1 MILPKNIMIV
11 EDEVI
16 TQRYLK
22 EVLNQYEVN
31 VTGCFD
37 NAKEALE
44 ALKNISCDMVL
55 MDININ
61 GAMDGIQLARKILQS
76 YKLPIVFIS
85 AYSDDETLDEVL
97 ELSPYGFITKPFS
110 SKEIH
115 VSLQIAYKRF
125 LMTHEVSVPA
135 EIKTV
140 NELLVLNESY
150 TFDLKRSALYY
161 RKDLVKLNVNQ
172 NKCIEILA
180 HKVNDVVTFDT
191 LVSNI
196 WGTDLISDSA
206 LRTLVYSIRKAVPGI
221 PLYSHSKKGY
231 YLSSL

>member
-1 MILPKNIMIV
+1 MIV

-22 EVLNQYEVN
+22 EILEQYKVN
-31 VTGCFD
+31 ITGCFD

-44 ALKNISCDMVL
+44 ALKNISCDMIL
-55 MDININ
+55 MDINIK
-61 GAMDGIQLARKILQS
+61 GKIDGIQLAREILAI
-76 YKLPIVFIS
+76 YKLPIVFIT

-125 LMTHEVSVPA
+125 LMTHEVSVPS

-140 NELLVLNESY
+140 NELLVLNGAY
-150 TFDLKRSALYY
+150 TFDFKVSALYCG
-161 RKDLVKLNVNQ
+161 KELVKLNVNQ
-172 NKCIEILA
+172 NKFIAILA
-180 HKVNDVVTFDT
+180 QKINEVVTFDT
-191 LVSNI
+191 LVSSI

-206 LRTLVYSIRKAVPGI
+206 LRTLVYTIRKAAPEI

-231 YLSSL
+231 YLSAL